1 MPLSYP
7 DQQVITKSPGVLHF
21 PGKITSLQ
29 MLKDDIPDIK
39 LLFIVKNPVQ
49 RIIGDIIHEYIEG
62 YYRSL
67 QLHMIGKHGLSFRG
81 QEMPPLDDI
90 IMGRTDLLLAH
101 GFPDGIPGMVK
112 FLSDYPAQLEMLT
125 QVFPREQV
133 HVIDGEKMVTN
144 PLPEIKKIEQFL
156 EIPSFFSE
164 EHFYFPE
171 GSKFP
176 CFRPSR
182 ESKPKCMEGDKGRSH
197 PDLLPETYEHL
208 KMYFSPKMDTFFN
221 MTGIKYEL

>member
-1 MPLSYP
+1 
-7 DQQVITKSPGVLHF
+7 
-21 PGKITSLQ
+21 
-29 MLKDDIPDIK
+29 
-39 LLFIVKNPVQ
+39 
-49 RIIGDIIHEYIEG
+49 
-62 YYRSL
+62 
-67 QLHMIGKHGLSFRG
+67 
-81 QEMPPLDDI
+81 MPPLDDI
-90 IMGRTDLLLAH
+90 IMGRTELLLAN

-133 HVIDGEKMVTN
+133 HVIDGEKMVTD

-156 EIPSFFSE
+156 EISSFFSE

-208 KMYFSPKMDTFFN
+208 KAYFTPKMDTFFD